1 MLFSVDR
8 FLISRTPLFEVK
20 KLKPNKKQK
29 VANDQTNEMLR
40 ESDLHD
46 LQNELAGLKEDLITH
61 GENTCSV
68 FSESISMPK
77 IDREPTAVNPAAR
90 IFARM
95 RSAGQLNVARTDS

>member
-1 MLFSVDR
+1 M
-8 FLISRTPLFEVK
+8 
-20 KLKPNKKQK
+20 KQK

-46 LQNELAGLKEDLITH
+46 LQSELAGLKEDLITH
-61 GENTCSV
+61 GENSCSV

-77 IDREPTAVNPAAR
+77 IEKEPTSAVTPAAR

-95 RSAGQLNVARTDS
+95 RSAGHLGFSGTDNHESCDLIVRSEGCP

>member
-1 MLFSVDR
+1 MT
-8 FLISRTPLFEVK
+8 ISINR
-20 KLKPNKKQK
+20 KPKKQK

-61 GENTCSV
+61 GGENSCSV

-77 IDREPTAVNPAAR
+77 IDKQSTPGSETARENLPPVAKKGWVLAR
-90 IFARM
+90 I
-95 RSAGQLNVARTDS
+95 RSAGQIRVTSTES